1 MRNKITK
8 ISTTLILCLAFTAAG
23 AQNWNKSI
31 YIGGDGVSELGK
43 YIDFHE
49 SDGGT
54 EDFSLRF
61 SIFGNRLISSGTF
74 SIPGLGINT
83 NSFNNN
89 ELHIYGSS
97 PSATNLILSANYEN
111 SYRWKFKTTDRG
123 SAIDLDIV
131 GTNQADQEEQ
141 LIKLSPSFSGRP
153 ELSFMNDWLVVN
165 NGNIGMGTLTP
176 NERLSVNGNIRAR
189 EIKVEATN
197 WPDYVFGDKYAI
209 MPLDSLE
216 AYIKSEKHLPE
227 MPSAA
232 IVESQGI
239 SLGEMNKMLLKKVE
253 ELTLHLIEKDH
264 QINNQQ
270 KKMDTMNNDLQEI
283 KLLLKD
289 KLNEKK

>member
-1 MRNKITK
+1 MEEIELKLKKMRNKINK
-8 ISTTLILCLAFTAAG
+8 ILATVALGLTFTVAG
-23 AQNWNKSI
+23 AQNWTKPV

-61 SIFGNRLISSGTF
+61 SIFGSRLSSTGAF

-89 ELHIYGSS
+89 ELHIHGSS

-111 SYRWKFKTTDRG
+111 IYRWKFKTTDRG

-131 GTNQADQEEQ
+131 ATNQVDQEEQ
-141 LIKLSPSFSGRP
+141 VIKFSPSFSGRP

-176 NERLSVNGNIRAR
+176 N
-189 EIKVEATN
+189 
-197 WPDYVFGDKYAI
+197 
-209 MPLDSLE
+209 
-216 AYIKSEKHLPE
+216 
-227 MPSAA
+227 
-232 IVESQGI
+232 
-239 SLGEMNKMLLKKVE
+239 
-253 ELTLHLIEKDH
+253 
-264 QINNQQ
+264 
-270 KKMDTMNNDLQEI
+270 
-283 KLLLKD
+283 
-289 KLNEKK
+289 